1 MSNTKQSNDSEGKRV
16 TSSFRFAAIDQ
27 YVETYVVSP
36 KETILSG
43 KDMVQWGDG
52 DSFADY
58 VLSLYNSVP
67 TLRSII
73 NGNIDYI
80 AGDDVNIKQFSPS
93 LKENVVNRS
102 GDTIREQVRDIAKD
116 YEIYGGFALQV
127 IRDLSGNVAEIYHID
142 MRFLRT
148 NKECDV
154 FYYCENWTRKGKKD
168 VVVYP
173 AYMPIPNWNSLTDE
187 QKNANAS
194 SILFVKNVNT
204 QVYPSPVYAAAIK
217 ACEIERLI
225 DDFHIADLNNHFVS
239 SAIINFCNGDPGD
252 AVKSEVS
259 KEIDSKFAGA
269 QNGGRI
275 MLCWNPNKESA
286 TEIQEFKVEDFG
298 ERYKALSSHS
308 RQQIFTSFRANP
320 NLFGIP
326 TEGNGFANEQYEES
340 FTLYNRTQIK
350 PIQILISQ
358 AYDQI
363 LGEQDVLTIVPF
375 SMGEGGD
382 TSVSLAS
389 QLGVGGTQS
398 LMSVLES
405 EVMTTDQ
412 KLGTLQVLFG
422 LDEESASKILG
433 IPYIPPTEE
442 TE

>member
-1 MSNTKQSNDSEGKRV
+1 MSNTNPNEKV
-16 TSSFRFAAIDQ
+16 TGSFRFAAIDQ

-36 KETILSG
+36 KETNLSG
-43 KDMVQWGDG
+43 KDMVQWGEG
-52 DSFADY
+52 DAYPDY
-58 VLSLYNSVP
+58 LLSLYKSVP
-67 TLRSII
+67 TLQAIV
-73 NGNIDYI
+73 NGNVDFITGDEVTI
-80 AGDDVNIKQFSPS
+80 LPLTESLPAGRMNK
-93 LKENVVNRS
+93 S
-102 GDTIREQVRDIAKD
+102 GETIREQVRCIAKD

-127 IRDLSGNVAEIYHID
+127 IRDLAGRVAEIHYLD

-154 FYYCENWTRKGKKD
+154 FYYCENWQKRGKKD

-173 AYMPIPNWNSLTDE
+173 AFMEIPDWNALTDE

-194 SILFVKNVNT
+194 SVVFVKAVHT
-204 QVYPSPVYAAAIK
+204 QVYPAPVYAAAVK

-225 DDFHIADLNNHFVS
+225 DDFHISDLNNHFVS

-340 FTLYNRTQIK
+340 YRLYSRTQIR
-350 PIQILISQ
+350 PIQRLICDT
-358 AYDQI
+358 YDWI
-363 LGEQDVLTIVPF
+363 YGKPGVLTITPF
-375 SMGEGGD
+375 SLD
-382 TSVSLAS
+382 
-389 QLGVGGTQS
+389 GTT
-398 LMSVLES
+398 E
-405 EVMTTDQ
+405 Q
-412 KLGTLQVLFG
+412 KVN
-422 LDEESASKILG
+422 
-433 IPYIPPTEE
+433 
-442 TE
+442 

>member
-1 MSNTKQSNDSEGKRV
+1 MSNTNPEKERV
-16 TSSFRFAAIDQ
+16 TGSFRFAAIDQ

-52 DSFADY
+52 NAYCDY
-58 VLSLYNSVP
+58 LLDLYKSVP
-67 TLRSII
+67 TLQAII

-80 AGDDVNIKQFSPS
+80 AGDDVRIVKFSQILPD
-93 LKENVVNRS
+93 NVVNRS

-127 IRDLSGNVAEIYHID
+127 IRNLAGEVAEIYHID

-154 FYYCENWTRKGKKD
+154 FYYSENWRKNGKKD
-168 VVVYP
+168 VITYP
-173 AYMPIPNWNSLTDE
+173 AYMDIPNWDALTDE

-204 QVYPSPVYAAAIK
+204 QVYPAPVYGAAVK

-225 DDFHIADLNNHFVS
+225 DDFHISDINNHFVA
-239 SAIINFCNGDPGD
+239 SAIINFNNGDPGEEI
-252 AVKSEVS
+252 KSEVT
-259 KEIDSKFAGA
+259 KDIESKFGGA

-275 MLCWNPNKESA
+275 MCAWNPNKESA
-286 TEIQEFKVEDFG
+286 VDIVEFEVKDFG
-298 ERYKALSSHS
+298 ERYKALSEHS

-350 PIQILISQ
+350 PIQLLISQ

-363 LGEQDVLTIVPF
+363 LGVEDAITITPF

-382 TSVSLAS
+382 ASVSLAT

-405 EVMTTDQ
+405 QVMSTEQ

-422 LDEESASKILG
+422 LDEESAYKILN
-433 IPYIPPTEE
+433 IPYTPPIEATE
-442 TE
+442 